1 MSFDVHLIA
10 STLSPPPGA
19 FEAKVDAALQALGA
33 EGRVVDQ
40 MFRARDGSEAELYA
54 AGGGGAMFAL
64 RGFSPSMAEAVF
76 AIAEVTSC
84 FITWSAADALL
95 LRTPSNLG
103 ETPDDDLP
111 VPLLVDDAAALMT
124 LLTDG
129 FDGWSRFRDQ
139 VVAAPPPR
147 KKSWLGQ
154 LFSRS

>member
-19 FEAKVDAALQALGA
+19 FEAKVDAALQALGV
-33 EGRVVDQ
+33 EGQVIDQ
-40 MFRARDGSEAELYA
+40 MFRTHDGSEAEIYA
-54 AGGGGAMFAL
+54 EGGGGAMFTL
-64 RGFSPSMAEAVF
+64 RGFSSSVAEVVF
-76 AIAEVTSC
+76 TVADVTSC
-84 FITWSAADALL
+84 FITWSDADALL

-103 ETPDDDLP
+103 ATPDDDLP

-124 LLTDG
+124 LLTGG
-129 FDGWSRFRDQ
+129 FDGWSQLRDQ